1 VCWQEIPLRH
11 IWNGVQS
18 GGGVHCSFSLE
29 RTAHYSSAHLSCD
42 VTVSQ
47 TAAANQQ
54 LVIHV
59 LASDDV
65 IARGGDVTG
74 SPVHRGPPPPPAHV
88 CSASLPTIS

>member
-11 IWNGVQS
+11 IWNGVQC
-18 GGGVHCSFSLE
+18 GGVHCSFSLE

-74 SPVHRGPPPPPAHV
+74 SPVHRGPPPPAHV
-88 CSASLPTIS
+88 CSTSLPTIS